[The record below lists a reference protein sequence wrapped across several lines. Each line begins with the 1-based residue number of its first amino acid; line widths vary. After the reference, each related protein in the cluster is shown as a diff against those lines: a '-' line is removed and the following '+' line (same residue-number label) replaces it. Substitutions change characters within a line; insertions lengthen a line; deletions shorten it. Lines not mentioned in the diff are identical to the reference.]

1 MSEGKMILVT
11 GCTSGVGL
19 GVSRYLYGQAYRLLL
34 VGRNEEKLQ
43 KVSAETGSSPYV
55 ICDLEDSTQIKGVFD
70 YCQET
75 GIRLSGMV
83 HCAGFGREMPIR
95 VFHEEDMKR
104 QMQIH
109 YYAFLELCKSFYSKK
124 VSEEGSSIVAISSL
138 SSLTKRKG
146 AVMYAAAKGALNT
159 AVSVASKEF
168 LRRSIRVNAVLPAY
182 IDTHMIDDLKEL
194 MDINKVQPMGLI
206 PTEAIAETIE
216 FLLSEKSKYITGAL
230 IPISAGM
237 EV

>member
-11 GCTSGVGL
+11 GCTSGIGL
-19 GVSRYLYGQAYRLLL
+19 GVSRDLHEKGYRLLL

-55 ICDLEDSTQIKGVFD
+55 ICDMEDNAQIKGIFD
-70 YCQET
+70 YCQEA

-83 HCAGFGREMPIR
+83 HCAGYIVNGPLR
-95 VFHEEDMKR
+95 VFCEEDMKR

-109 YYAFLELCKSFYSKK
+109 YYAFLELCKYFYSRK
-124 VSEEGSSIVAISSL
+124 VSADGSSIVAVSSL
-138 SSLTKRKG
+138 ASLTKRKG
-146 AVMYAAAKGALNT
+146 SVLYASSKNAVNT
-159 AVSVASKEF
+159 AVSIASKEF
-168 LRRSIRVNAVLPAY
+168 LRRSIRVNAVMPAY
-182 IDTHMIDDLKEL
+182 VDTPMNDGLEEL
-194 MDINKVQPMGLI
+194 TDISKVQPMGLI
-206 PTEAIAETIE
+206 PPGAVAETIG